1 MGTRDRRAINGVR
14 RASAPSGEPPG
25 CFVVLEGIDG
35 AGTTTQSARL
45 AGALRERGRDVVE
58 TREPTNGPWGQRYR
72 RWARGDL
79 QATPGEVLGFFLEDR
94 REHVAGIVEPALGRG
109 AIVVCDRYVPST
121 IAYQTAAGVPREVVM
136 AALDAQ
142 EFPEPDLTLW
152 LRVPVER
159 ALARKGSA
167 VREKFEEV
175 DFLRRVESEY
185 ARLGMV
191 EIDAS
196 QSLEQVA
203 EIVLEHVLEIVEHE
217 EEDDDE

>member
-14 RASAPSGEPPG
+14 RTSAPSGESPG
-25 CFVVLEGIDG
+25 WFVVLEGIDG

-45 AGALRERGRDVVE
+45 AAALRERGRDVVE
-58 TREPTNGPWGQRYR
+58 TREPTSGPWGQRYR
-72 RWARGDL
+72 AWARGEL
-79 QATPGEVLGFFLEDR
+79 PATPGEVLGFFLEDR
-94 REHVAGIVEPALGRG
+94 REHVEGIVEPSLARG

-136 AALDAQ
+136 AALEAHS
-142 EFPEPDLTLW
+142 FPEPDLTLW

-167 VREKFEEV
+167 AREKFEEV
-175 DFLRRVESEY
+175 GFLQRVEAEY
-185 ARLGMV
+185 ARLEMT

-196 QSLEQVA
+196 QPLESVA
-203 EIVLEHVLEIVEHE
+203 GFVLGAVLELVEYP
-217 EEDDDE
+217 D